1 MARSAGFHD
10 ADAWKGKRDMG
21 KRIENWEKA
30 RGKKRG
36 KKKKIKTSKRKKE
49 KKKTGGKEGN

>member
-30 RGKKRG
+30 RGKKR
-36 KKKKIKTSKRKKE
+36 KKKEDKNKQKKE
-49 KKKTGGKEGN
+49 KEKKTGGKEGN